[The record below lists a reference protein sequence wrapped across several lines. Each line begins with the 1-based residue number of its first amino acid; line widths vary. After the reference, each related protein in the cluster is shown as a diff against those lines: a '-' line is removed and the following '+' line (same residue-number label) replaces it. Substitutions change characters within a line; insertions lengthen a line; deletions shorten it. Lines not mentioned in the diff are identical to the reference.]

1 LLDTLIKYTDS
12 PNTILEIFDKS
23 YGFQIATLHNTGLDF
38 YKKNQINSIDFKIM
52 STLIDI
58 NFQSRI
64 IDSKIDQLIDL
75 IYSVPLDTSKKT
87 KLIIISHLRL
97 VLSMEKQMIKNCED
111 FIIEYVKNKNNAE

>member
-1 LLDTLIKYTDS
+1 MVFKLPHYTIQDW
-12 PNTILEIFDKS
+12 
-23 YGFQIATLHNTGLDF
+23 
-38 YKKNQINSIDFKIM
+38 INSIDFKIM